1 VPDASNT
8 TNATSSNETE
18 VPSDTT
24 NTTVGSNDTTNANQ
38 TTPAS
43 NTTTT
48 NSSIAT
54 NGTRRLTESGI
65 CKQFSTDSNI
75 EEALA

>member
-1 VPDASNT
+1 VSDASNT
-8 TNATSSNETE
+8 TNTTLSNETK
-18 VPSDTT
+18 VPPSTT
-24 NTTVGSNDTTNANQ
+24 NTSVGGNVTTNANQ

-54 NGTRRLTESGI
+54 NSTRRLTESEI
-65 CKQFSTDSNI
+65 CKQFSNDSNI